1 MHFRNF
7 FLQKTEFSLVFLA
20 FFTKFLQ
27 FPLKIVISQVNLR
40 CFSLFRR
47 AIRIKQPNQSCSSI
61 FRSKLRKLEAEYTL
75 LSVYVCVCVCVS
87 THNFTFNWFFSSIF
101 IGFFAFFERKTLFF
115 CLFSPVSDLWTIY
128 LISIRSQV
136 DPMFRKWSHW
146 SRDEKKKISCY
157 FERKFKLFRV
167 SRWINSFFLTFSVKF
182 KLKHH
187 F

>member
-1 MHFRNF
+1 MHFRYF

-75 LSVYVCVCVCVS
+75 LSVYVCVCVCPPTISLS
-87 THNFTFNWFFSSIF
+87 TGFSALFLLDFSLFSNEKHFFSVYFLQFPIYERF
-101 IGFFAFFERKTLFF
+101 I
-115 CLFSPVSDLWTIY
+115 
-128 LISIRSQV
+128 
-136 DPMFRKWSHW
+136 
-146 SRDEKKKISCY
+146 
-157 FERKFKLFRV
+157 
-167 SRWINSFFLTFSVKF
+167 
-182 KLKHH
+182 
-187 F
+187 

>member
-75 LSVYVCVCVCVS
+75 LSVYVCVCVCVHPQFHFQLVFQLYFYWIFRFFR
-87 THNFTFNWFFSSIF
+87 TKNTFFLFIFSSFRSMNDLSNLHTISSWSNVSEV
-101 IGFFAFFERKTLFF
+101 ITL
-115 CLFSPVSDLWTIY
+115 VAW
-128 LISIRSQV
+128 
-136 DPMFRKWSHW
+136 W
-146 SRDEKKKISCY
+146 KKKDFLLFWAEIQAFSC
-157 FERKFKLFRV
+157 FPV
-167 SRWINSFFLTFSVKF
+167 N
-182 KLKHH
+182 
-187 F
+187 